1 MIFSV
6 KISPVVCIVC
16 PGVLPETSGMPLGS
30 KVKVTLQR
38 SSFINAVFQERHEK
52 VSQKVALISEQT
64 YKRISEMFIML
75 LLTFNLTTLSSL
87 SSMLLLLLPS
97 SSIEGKTILS
107 SSTRCLNLSSSPAS
121 QGLL

>member
-38 SSFINAVFQERHEK
+38 SSFINAFQERHKE
-52 VSQKVALISEQT
+52 VSQKVALIFEQT